1 MQLRTPL
8 NGISTLSALLA
19 ATPLDADL
27 ADYAKTI
34 QTLSGDLIGLVN
46 DLLDAS
52 RLEANRMRLEAC
64 DFDLRRDVV
73 ESVVEQMAE
82 IAAAKSIE
90 LTYVTSTALDP
101 PLLVGDAFRC
111 RQIISNLICAL
122 RLLPRPC
129 EPPHSRGSLCCG

>member
-1 MQLRTPL
+1 
-8 NGISTLSALLA
+8 
-19 ATPLDADL
+19 
-27 ADYAKTI
+27 
-34 QTLSGDLIGLVN
+34 
-46 DLLDAS
+46 
-52 RLEANRMRLEAC
+52 MRLEAC

-111 RQIISNLICAL
+111 RQIITNLICAL
-122 RLLPRPC
+122 RPPSMPR
-129 EPPHSRGSLCCG
+129 EPPHSRGSLCCGCRVAS